1 MPSKLL
7 LENGLDFSYLLN
19 ERLSQSVTV
28 PQPLLG
34 QSELSQPGTPG
45 TPGTPGIPGVT
56 PPLPSVP
63 IDSPVDSARRPP
75 PRSRDRVSST
85 VSRRL

>member
-1 MPSKLL
+1 MLSKLL

-19 ERLSQSVTV
+19 ERLSQSMTV

-45 TPGTPGIPGVT
+45 IPGVT
-56 PPLPSVP
+56 PPLLSVP